1 MANRYMKRFSMLL
14 IIREMLIKTA
24 MKYHFTLVRMAS
36 AHTHENIK
44 TTSVSEDGK
53 KLEPIYTIDGNA
65 KWCRCFGKQYGC
77 SLMN

>member
-1 MANRYMKRFSMLL
+1 MELGISSKKVQMANRYMKIFSMLL

-36 AHTHENIK
+36 THTHENIK

-65 KWCRCFGKQYGC
+65 K
-77 SLMN
+77 